1 MIGHRGAHVHHLAD
15 DLVTG
20 HHSRAVHRKIAL
32 GDVQIGATHPARPN
46 PDQQLVRGR
55 LRDRQ
60 LDRPQRAA
68 DDRAGSEDVPRL
80 HDGGCVGHVP
90 RMNHVDT
97 WIWIALVTLAV
108 LTIPFLAIRRAAK
121 SRVDPT
127 NVSIDA
133 DLAHRVRVLCR
144 QDKKVEAVKELR
156 DATGLALRDA
166 LTIVEKLAA
175 SDPRKRG

>member
-1 MIGHRGAHVHHLAD
+1 M
-15 DLVTG
+15 
-20 HHSRAVHRKIAL
+20 
-32 GDVQIGATHPARPN
+32 
-46 PDQQLVRGR
+46 
-55 LRDRQ
+55 
-60 LDRPQRAA
+60 
-68 DDRAGSEDVPRL
+68 
-80 HDGGCVGHVP
+80 
-90 RMNHVDT
+90 DT

-121 SRVDPT
+121 SRVDAT

-144 QDKKVEAVKELR
+144 QDKKVQAVKELR

>member
-1 MIGHRGAHVHHLAD
+1 
-15 DLVTG
+15 
-20 HHSRAVHRKIAL
+20 
-32 GDVQIGATHPARPN
+32 
-46 PDQQLVRGR
+46 
-55 LRDRQ
+55 
-60 LDRPQRAA
+60 
-68 DDRAGSEDVPRL
+68 
-80 HDGGCVGHVP
+80 
-90 RMNHVDT
+90 MNHEDT

-108 LTIPFLAIRRAAK
+108 LTIPFLAIRRAAR

-175 SDPRKRG
+175 SDPRKRC

>member
-1 MIGHRGAHVHHLAD
+1 M
-15 DLVTG
+15 DL
-20 HHSRAVHRKIAL
+20 
-32 GDVQIGATHPARPN
+32 
-46 PDQQLVRGR
+46 
-55 LRDRQ
+55 
-60 LDRPQRAA
+60 
-68 DDRAGSEDVPRL
+68 
-80 HDGGCVGHVP
+80 
-90 RMNHVDT
+90 VDT
-97 WIWIALVTLAV
+97 WFWIALVSLVV
-108 LTIPFLAIRRAAK
+108 LVIPVLAIRRAAK
-121 SRVDPT
+121 NRVDPT